1 MKMPGQRAKPVVETQ
16 MISLADIAFLI
27 IFFFMLSSQFMRDK
41 ANIRIPELPK
51 AGRTE
56 SSISVVM
63 DESAAIELNGQHVAD
78 KDELESRLKDL
89 LAGKTTPKDCE
100 VRFKCDRT
108 LKYKEYS
115 KVYEAITNAGGVIAI
130 MHEVQR

>member
-1 MKMPGQRAKPVVETQ
+1 MRMARKRAKPIVETQ

-27 IFFFMLSSQFMRDK
+27 IFFFLLSSQFMRDK
-41 ANIRIPELPK
+41 ATIRIPELPK

-56 SSISVVM
+56 SQISVVM
-63 DESAAIELNGQHVAD
+63 DESAKIELNGQPMAD

-89 LAGKTTPKDCE
+89 LAGKTAAKDCE

-108 LKYKEYS
+108 LHYKDYS
-115 KVYEAITNAGGVIAI
+115 KMYEAITNAGGVIAI
-130 MHEVQR
+130 VHEVK